1 MREYK
6 IIKTNLWYNVYKK
19 KEENLERLGVN
30 KKWTKDKNYAKLFY
44 HKEDALSNLVL
55 AKFKWEKG
63 TEEILEIP
71 LKSEGILEKKSWSEF

>member
-19 KEENLERLGVN
+19 EEENLEWLGVN
-30 KKWTKDKNYAKLFY
+30 KKWTKDKTCAKLFY

-71 LKSEGILEKKSWSEF
+71 SKSEGILEKKSWSEF